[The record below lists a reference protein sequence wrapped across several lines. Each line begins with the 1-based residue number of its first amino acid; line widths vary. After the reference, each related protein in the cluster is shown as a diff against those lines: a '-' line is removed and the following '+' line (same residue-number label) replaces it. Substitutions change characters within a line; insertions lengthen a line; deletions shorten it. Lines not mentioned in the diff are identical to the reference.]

1 MKRLIKENYAVKK
14 SNNYVAAFDYIDK
27 VLIVLSATSSGV
39 CTISSV
45 SVVRAPIGKAGASFT
60 LIFSLTTGIVKKLL
74 SITKN
79 KKKHNKILML
89 AKSKLNSNETLV
101 SQALIDREIS
111 HEEFIPV
118 LKEKN
123 KYEKMKENVKNVS
136 EKQENT
142 RLKYECKFKE
152 KPLCKFKTKNQ
163 MKNNQKLLSILFHQK
178 LLFFLCVWIKW
189 LK

>member
-1 MKRLIKENYAVKK
+1 MKGLIKENYAVKK
-14 SNNYVAAFDYIDK
+14 SNKYVAAFDYIDK

-45 SVVRAPIGKAGASFT
+45 SVVGAPIGKAGASFT

-79 KKKHNKILML
+79 KKKKHDKILML

-101 SQALIDREIS
+101 SQALIDMEIS
-111 HEEFIPV
+111 HEEFILI

-152 KPLCKFKTKNQ
+152 KPRCKFKTKNQ
-163 MKNNQKLLSILFHQK
+163 
-178 LLFFLCVWIKW
+178 
-189 LK
+189 